1 MSGFLEPFSEPFMQR
16 ALVAGALIGL
26 TNGFLGCFIIL
37 RRMSLMAD
45 ALSHS
50 MLPGLAVGIM
60 LFGLSPLSLFC
71 GGLVAAL
78 FVAAGAQFMAR
89 NTRIKE
95 ETALAVLY
103 TIAFSLGMIL
113 MRVANSRVSLL
124 HYLFGDVLVLA
135 SADVWL
141 SYAVALVVIPLFV
154 ALERPLLLTLFDPVG
169 ARSQGVPV
177 QRMQML
183 IVVASVLTMIASV
196 QAVGVVLML
205 GLLVAPAATLYLF
218 TDSYPRML
226 WGSALIGA
234 LGSVAGLLI
243 SYQLDQVSGGACV
256 VLLLGA
262 VFCVALII
270 SPKYGVIRRWRTR
283 TRSRAAFPTKQQ

>member
-1 MSGFLEPFSEPFMQR
+1 
-16 ALVAGALIGL
+16 
-26 TNGFLGCFIIL
+26 
-37 RRMSLMAD
+37 
-45 ALSHS
+45 
-50 MLPGLAVGIM
+50 
-60 LFGLSPLSLFC
+60 
-71 GGLVAAL
+71 
-78 FVAAGAQFMAR
+78 MAR